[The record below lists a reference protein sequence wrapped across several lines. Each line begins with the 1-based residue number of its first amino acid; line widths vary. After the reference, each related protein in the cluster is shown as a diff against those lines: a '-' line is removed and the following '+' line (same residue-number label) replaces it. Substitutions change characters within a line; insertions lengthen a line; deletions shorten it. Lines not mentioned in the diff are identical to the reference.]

1 MLAGFLGC
9 FTVIAFVFAVVAEV
23 QGKSAYWE
31 AFVLAL
37 FALGL
42 GLTVRALRRS

>member
-1 MLAGFLGC
+1 MLAGFLAC
-9 FTVIAFVFAVVAEV
+9 FTAIAFVFAVVAEV

-31 AFVLAL
+31 VLVLAM
-37 FALGL
+37 FAVSL